1 MKHEKG
7 RDPMRILMLGN
18 SFTYFHDM
26 PKMLA
31 AIMGEEVVA
40 HTRGGAFLHEHL
52 DSQAELGAKTLKALK
67 EEKWDYVVLQE
78 QSKAPIF
85 AKEDFLTSVYKLTEL
100 IRENGAKPVLYA
112 TWAYREGSK
121 KLADTLLS
129 ADEMDKGLYESYH
142 QAAAENRTLI
152 ADVGKAFAAVREFV
166 DLIEPDDF
174 HPSAAGSILAA
185 ETIARVIEKD
195 VVQK

>member
-1 MKHEKG
+1 
-7 RDPMRILMLGN
+7 MRILMLGN

-31 AIMGEEVVA
+31 AILGEEVVA

-52 DSQAELGAKTLKALK
+52 DPNEELGAKTLKALK
-67 EEKWDYVVLQE
+67 EEKWDYVVMQE

-85 AKEDFLTSVYKLTEL
+85 AKKDFLDSVQKLCCL

-112 TWAYREGSK
+112 TWAYREGSE
-121 KLADTLLS
+121 KLASTGLS
-129 ADEMDKGLYESYH
+129 VPEMDKGLYDSYH
-142 QAAAENRTLI
+142 ATAVENDALI
-152 ADVGKAFAAVREFV
+152 ADVGKAHTALRKYA
-166 DLIEPDDF
+166 DLLEPDDF
-174 HPSAAGSILAA
+174 HPSEAGSILAA

-195 VVQK
+195 ARG

>member
-1 MKHEKG
+1 
-7 RDPMRILMLGN
+7 MRVLMLGN

-26 PKMLA
+26 PKMLQT
-31 AIMGEEVVA
+31 ILGEEVVA

-52 DSQAELGAKTLKALK
+52 DPNEEMGGKTLKALK
-67 EEKWDYVVLQE
+67 EEKWDYVVMQE

-85 AKEDFLTSVYKLTEL
+85 AKEDFLNSVHELTEL

-129 ADEMDKGLYESYH
+129 VEEMDKGLYESYH

-152 ADVGKAFAAVREFV
+152 ADVGKAFAAMREFV

-174 HPSAAGSILAA
+174 HPTAAGSILAA
-185 ETIARVIEKD
+185 ETLARVIEKD
-195 VVQK
+195 VARK

>member
-1 MKHEKG
+1 
-7 RDPMRILMLGN
+7 MRILMLGN

-31 AIMGEEVVA
+31 SILGEEVVA

-52 DSQAELGAKTLKALK
+52 DPNEELGSKTLKALK

-85 AKEDFLTSVYKLTEL
+85 AKKDFMDSVHELCEL
-100 IRENGAKPVLYA
+100 IRANGAKPLLYA
-112 TWAYREGSK
+112 TWAYRADSQ
-121 KLADTLLS
+121 KLADTGLS
-129 ADEMDKGLYESYH
+129 VPEMDKGLYESYH
-142 QAAAENRTLI
+142 AASEENDALI
-152 ADVGKAFAAVREFV
+152 ADVGKSFAALRGYV
-166 DLIEPDDF
+166 DLLEPDDF

-185 ETIARVIEKD
+185 ETIARVIEKNERG
-195 VVQK
+195 

>member
-1 MKHEKG
+1 MK
-7 RDPMRILMLGN
+7 ILMLGN
-18 SFTYFHDM
+18 SFTYFHEM
-26 PKMLA
+26 PKILA
-31 AIMGEEVVA
+31 KIMDAEVVQ

-52 DSQAELGAKTLKALK
+52 DPNEELGAKTLKALK
-67 EEKWDYVVLQE
+67 EEKWDYVVMQE

-85 AKEDFLTSVYKLTEL
+85 SKEDFLTSVYNLTEL

-129 ADEMDKGLYESYH
+129 AEEMDKGLYESYH
-142 QAAAENRTLI
+142 QAAAEGGTLI

-195 VVQK
+195 VAQK

>member
-1 MKHEKG
+1 
-7 RDPMRILMLGN
+7 MRILMLGN
-18 SFTYFHDM
+18 SFTYYHDM

-67 EEKWDYVVLQE
+67 EEKWDYVVMQE

-85 AKEDFLTSVYKLTEL
+85 AKKDFMDSVGKLCTL
-100 IRENGAKPVLYA
+100 IRENGAKPLLYA
-112 TWAYREGSK
+112 TWAYREGSE
-121 KLADTLLS
+121 KLESTGLS
-129 ADEMDKGLYESYH
+129 VPEMDRGLYNSYH
-142 QAAAENRTLI
+142 EAAETNNALI
-152 ADVGKAFAAVREFV
+152 ADVGKAHTALRKYAE
-166 DLIEPDDF
+166 LLEPDDF

-195 VVQK
+195 AAK